1 MKGGAEKRVY
11 EISKRLVVRGHEVHW
26 FGLKWWDGKNDIGMD
41 GVHLHGIGKWDNL
54 YVNGRRSIREGLYFG
69 IKTLT
74 GLKGDFDVIDCQQFP
89 YFSCFSAKV
98 HSLLNKSK
106 LVITWYEIWGDYW
119 FEYLGK
125 KGIFGWSVERMIA
138 KIPHL
143 AIPIS
148 EKIKEDLKSLGVS
161 EEIMRVVPNGVDFY
175 GLQGIKPSSERFD
188 VIYVGRLISHK
199 NVDILLKAISVVKKE
214 ISNVTCGIIGD
225 GPEMNKLK
233 VLSTELELN
242 DNVKFFGFIE
252 NDEDVYARMKAS
264 KVFVLPSTR
273 EGFPNT
279 IVEAN
284 SCGLPAI
291 IVRHK
296 NNAGVGVVKDGYNG
310 FILNLSPEEI
320 AKRIIIC
327 LLQDENTRDKLSR
340 NALGFAKIHDWD
352 VIVDKI
358 ERVYKDGVLQR

>member
-1 MKGGAEKRVY
+1 M
-11 EISKRLVVRGHEVHW
+11 
-26 FGLKWWDGKNDIGMD
+26 
-41 GVHLHGIGKWDNL
+41 
-54 YVNGRRSIREGLYFG
+54 
-69 IKTLT
+69 
-74 GLKGDFDVIDCQQFP
+74 
-89 YFSCFSAKV
+89 
-98 HSLLNKSK
+98 
-106 LVITWYEIWGDYW
+106 
-119 FEYLGK
+119 
-125 KGIFGWSVERMIA
+125 
-138 KIPHL
+138 
-143 AIPIS
+143 
-148 EKIKEDLKSLGVS
+148 
-161 EEIMRVVPNGVDFY
+161 
-175 GLQGIKPSSERFD
+175 
-188 VIYVGRLISHK
+188 
-199 NVDILLKAISVVKKE
+199 DILLKAISVVKKE